1 MTFPARAGRCAV
13 PSGRREGR
21 PMARAGPSGSGLPV
35 GRAGIPY
42 GRAVRRSPD
51 EVLGVG

>member
-1 MTFPARAGRCAV
+1 MTFPAKAGGRAV
-13 PSGRREGR
+13 PSGRRGGR
-21 PMARAGPSGSGLPV
+21 PMARAGPSGSGRPV
-35 GRAGIPY
+35 GRAGSPY